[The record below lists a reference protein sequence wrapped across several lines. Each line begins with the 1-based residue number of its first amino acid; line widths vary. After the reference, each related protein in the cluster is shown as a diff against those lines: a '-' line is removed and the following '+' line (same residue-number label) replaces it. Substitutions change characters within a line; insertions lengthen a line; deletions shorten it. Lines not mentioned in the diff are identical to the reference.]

1 MFSDIFQSSTWLFPL
16 SVCVRDDFEMFL
28 AKNVSF
34 SFKELSVSRLFLLT
48 NSHVILSHY
57 DKTGKNS
64 LKTVDAF
71 SKLKDVGNLNKHITY
86 VIFAFFH

>member
-1 MFSDIFQSSTWLFPL
+1 MFSDIFQIYFNLQRDFSLYLF
-16 SVCVRDDFEMFL
+16 V
-28 AKNVSF
+28 

>member
-1 MFSDIFQSSTWLFPL
+1 MFSDIFQSSTLLFPL

-28 AKNVSF
+28 AQNVSF
-34 SFKELSVSRLFLLT
+34 SFKELSASSLFLLT

-71 SKLKDVGNLNKHITY
+71 SKLKGVGNLNKYITY
-86 VIFAFFH
+86 VIFPFFH